1 MKLSE
6 VTGLIFEQPHR
17 TMRLTVAMVALM
29 IMSFM
34 LIADHNQ
41 VSAQSNTTWTATL
54 SAEQDTGDEYGYE
67 EGVMG
72 SITDD
77 TFDLDGRSYTIDY
90 IKWDESQDEIEFR
103 MLECLKESEFVSL
116 RIGSRTYSSVD
127 RVNHSDADC
136 EERRTRNQEFE
147 FDASSNPLRDGRN
160 YTITL
165 TLRGSGSGG
174 GVTPPGSADWST
186 YINSG
191 EDNDEYGYEYN
202 DFGTIGDR
210 TFEHGGRTYTIDYIK
225 WDDDDDEIEFG
236 IEECLKPSDFT
247 SITIGSRTYS
257 DPDQVSDSDSRCQ
270 SYPDSFQEFEFH
282 NITTNPMPENS
293 RIAIGLN
300 LSGDSTTTPTV
311 TTTPTATAS
320 LSPDPSTMTFR
331 ADGAWHRFTV
341 TSSESVKVVANPGT
355 TPRRVEIHDQSIT
368 ADYCPADPNDSR
380 TIRNGGSV
388 YLAGCVAGTATV
400 ELRRSDDTV
409 LRTYRFTISSASST
423 PPAPAAPTGLRR
435 TSSGATSIGVS
446 WNSVSGA
453 AKYAVE
459 YREDGA
465 STWTTAADNLTGT
478 TYAITGLRCGRTH
491 YVQVRSFGD
500 GTNSLAQWSG
510 PSSTLL
516 TTTAACPAA
525 AASLSPDP

>member
-1 MKLSE
+1 MKLRE
-6 VTGLIFEQPHR
+6 VADSIFEQPHR
-17 TMRLTVAMVALM
+17 TMRISIAVIALL
-29 IMSFM
+29 IMSVM

-41 VSAQSNTTWTATL
+41 ASAQSNTTWTATL
-54 SAEQDTGDEYGYE
+54 SAEQDSGDEYGYE

-72 SITDD
+72 SMTDD

-165 TLRGSGSGG
+165 TLRGSGGG
-174 GVTPPGSADWST
+174 ITPPGNADWST
-186 YINSG
+186 YIDSG

-236 IEECLKPSDFT
+236 IEECLRPSDFT
-247 SITIGSRTYS
+247 SLTIGSRAYS
-257 DPDQVSDSDSRCQ
+257 DPDQVSDSDSRCV

-282 NITTNPMPENS
+282 NIRTNPMPEGS
-293 RIAIGLN
+293 RIDIGLN
-300 LSGDSTTTPTV
+300 LSGGG
-311 TTTPTATAS
+311 TTPTATAT
-320 LSPDPSTMTFR
+320 L
-331 ADGAWHRFTV
+331 
-341 TSSESVKVVANPGT
+341 
-355 TPRRVEIHDQSIT
+355 
-368 ADYCPADPNDSR
+368 
-380 TIRNGGSV
+380 
-388 YLAGCVAGTATV
+388 
-400 ELRRSDDTV
+400 
-409 LRTYRFTISSASST
+409 
-423 PPAPAAPTGLRR
+423 PAPAAPSGLSR
-435 TSSGATSIGVS
+435 TSSGTTSIGVS

-453 AKYAVE
+453 TKYAVE
-459 YREDGA
+459 YREDGTSNWLSA
-465 STWTTAADNLTGT
+465 SANVTGT
-478 TYAITGLRCGRTH
+478 SYTISGLRCSRD
-491 YVQVRSFGD
+491 YDIQVKSYGN
-500 GTNSLAQWSG
+500 GTTALAQWSSPSGRLDASTASCAAVTPSQPTNARIATVPGAPTSLRVTVQQGDGQHAQLQVPVVQFELQCRDIHRGDRGEWRCGYGYHVSRHVHGAGAREVVQGQGSELRQREPHELQRRDRLHERDRACG
-510 PSSTLL
+510 P
-516 TTTAACPAA
+516 P
-525 AASLSPDP
+525 P